1 MIFSLGR
8 WRPRHLFLAWCA
20 YWTGLVLVALWPA
33 LAAVRRM
40 SRPGQH
46 GSASAG
52 FSDGVL
58 TATIS
63 DAGQTMWSGSISFL
77 MLSLLVA
84 IPPLLLWLAWLASSS
99 RMNNADENTLNARA
113 GQRELQAKEPRIGIV
128 DTSTSKRRSRE
139 ET

>member
-1 MIFSLGR
+1 
-8 WRPRHLFLAWCA
+8 
-20 YWTGLVLVALWPA
+20 VLVTLSPAISTLW
-33 LAAVRRM
+33 RI

-52 FSDGVL
+52 FGDGRIS
-58 TATIS
+58 ATIS

-99 RMNNADENTLNARA
+99 RTNNADENALSTRA
-113 GQRELQAKEPRIGIV
+113 EQRQLQAKEPRIGIV

-139 ET
+139 EI

>member
-1 MIFSLGR
+1 MLSLRR
-8 WRPRHLFLAWCA
+8 WRPRHLLLAWCA

-33 LAAVRRM
+33 ITALWRM
-40 SRPGQH
+40 SRPGRH
-46 GSASAG
+46 GSVSAG
-52 FSDGVL
+52 FGDGVL

-84 IPPLLLWLAWLASSS
+84 IPPLLLWLAWLARSS
-99 RMNNADENTLNARA
+99 RMNNADENALNARA
-113 GQRELQAKEPRIGIV
+113 RQRELQAKETRIGIV

-139 ET
+139 EI

>member
-1 MIFSLGR
+1 
-8 WRPRHLFLAWCA
+8 LFLAWCA
-20 YWTGLVLVALWPA
+20 YWTGLVLVTLWPA
-33 LAAVRRM
+33 IAAGWRM
-40 SRPGQH
+40 SRPGRH

-99 RMNNADENTLNARA
+99 RMNNAYENALNGRAR
-113 GQRELQAKEPRIGIV
+113 QPELQGKEPRIGIV

>member
-1 MIFSLGR
+1 MISLRR
-8 WRPRHLFLAWCA
+8 WRPRHLLFAWCA

-33 LAAVRRM
+33 IAAAWRI
-40 SRPGQH
+40 SRPGAH

-52 FSDGVL
+52 FGDGVL

-63 DAGQTMWSGSISFL
+63 DAGQTMWTGSISFL
-77 MLSLLVA
+77 SLSLLLT

-99 RMNNADENTLNARA
+99 RMNNADENALNNRM
-113 GQRELQAKEPRIGIV
+113 GRRELQAKEPRIGMV

-139 ET
+139 EI

>member
-1 MIFSLGR
+1 MFSLRR
-8 WRPRHLFLAWCA
+8 WRPRQLFLAWCA
-20 YWTGLVLVALWPA
+20 YWTGLVLVTLSPA
-33 LAAVRRM
+33 IAAVWRM
-40 SRPGQH
+40 SRPGRQ
-46 GSASAG
+46 GSASLG
-52 FSDGVL
+52 FSNDVL

-63 DAGQTMWSGSISFL
+63 SAGQTMWSGSISFL

-99 RMNNADENTLNARA
+99 RMNNADENALNARA
-113 GQRELQAKEPRIGIV
+113 RQRELQAKEPRIGIV

>member
-1 MIFSLGR
+1 MFSLSR

-20 YWTGLVLVALWPA
+20 YWTGLVLVTLSPAISTLW
-33 LAAVRRM
+33 RM

-52 FSDGVL
+52 FGDGRIS
-58 TATIS
+58 ATIS

-99 RMNNADENTLNARA
+99 RTNNADENALSTRA
-113 GQRELQAKEPRIGIV
+113 EQRQLQAKEPRIGIV

-139 ET
+139 EI

>member
-1 MIFSLGR
+1 MISLRR

-20 YWTGLVLVALWPA
+20 YWIGLLIVTLWPA
-33 LAAVRRM
+33 MTAAWRL
-40 SRPGQH
+40 SRPTGH
-46 GSASAG
+46 GSASVG
-52 FSDGVL
+52 FSDGL
-58 TATIS
+58 LSATIS

-77 MLSLLVA
+77 SLSLLLT

-99 RMNNADENTLNARA
+99 RMNNADGNALNNRM
-113 GQRELQAKEPRIGIV
+113 GQRELQAKESRIGIV